1 VESLVSRRALLIGAT
16 ATAVECHISPTLAL
30 ADEKVEFVKAAIAEI
45 NSAIAAM
52 EAGILKR
59 EKLGRGRKRKKHAFI
74 LPLSEVVPFGDWDY
88 WYLDGRP
95 LNWEP
100 NAGQKT
106 LPKVSVPIGFVS
118 DGASIPRLF
127 WSALPK
133 IGRYMYAAI
142 VHDYLYWTQNT
153 TRQTADTILKTAMSD
168 SGVDPN
174 TVGAIS
180 GAVRAGGQSAWDE
193 NKKLKQAGEK
203 RPA

>member
-1 VESLVSRRALLIGAT
+1 
-16 ATAVECHISPTLAL
+16 
-30 ADEKVEFVKAAIAEI
+30 VKAAIAEI
-45 NSAIAAM
+45 NSAIAAR
-52 EAGILKR
+52 EAEILKR
-59 EKLGRGRKRKKHAFI
+59 EKLGRSGKGKKFI
-74 LPLSEVVPFGDWDY
+74 QPLSEVKPFGDWDF

-127 WSALPK
+127 WIALPK

-174 TVGAIS
+174 TLGAIS
-180 GAVRAGGQSAWDE
+180 GAVKAGGQSAWDE

-203 RPA
+203 RLLKEFPEDSFVSWEDWKKNPAHFAD